1 MKGFLL
7 AKSHA
12 VSAEGQWERRTN
24 KEKKQRVIG
33 SDVGSDGK
41 WGK

>member
-24 KEKKQRVIG
+24 KEEKETENPIG
-33 SDVGSDGK
+33 SLGGSDGK
-41 WGK
+41 

>member
-1 MKGFLL
+1 MKSLLL

-24 KEKKQRVIG
+24 KEEKETENPIG
-33 SDVGSDGK
+33 SLGGSNEK
-41 WGK
+41 